1 MHFCCLMP
9 CVVNFVFCTDTNEGS
24 DKYYE
29 ETTKQNIYMLLR
41 RRVGFAFFPKQ
52 GTLCFLLLEA
62 HAKTLRSSV
71 ES

>member
-1 MHFCCLMP
+1 MP
-9 CVVNFVFCTDTNEGS
+9 CVVNFVLCTDTNEGS

-29 ETTKQNIYMLLR
+29 ETTKQNIYILLR
-41 RRVGFAFFPKQ
+41 RRVGFVFFPKQ